1 MMPFILMDGP
11 GPGEAR
17 YAALREQAREAA
29 VSWAEESAGELE
41 PRALVARLGELGL
54 LRYCVPAAWGGAA
67 ETVEL
72 RALCAIREGLAY
84 HSGLADTLFIM
95 QGLGS
100 YPVTLGGSEAQQTML
115 LPRVA
120 RGECVTAFALT
131 EPEAGS
137 DVSGIATRAEP
148 RPGGGYRLT
157 GTKCFISNAGLADSY
172 VVLARTGPDRHRGL
186 TAFLVPAQAGLRTE
200 PVELIAAH
208 PIGTVHFDGIEL
220 GDADRIGA
228 EGEGFRIVMAT
239 LDRFRA
245 SVGAAAVGMAARAL
259 DAALA
264 RVVGRRQFGRVLA
277 EFQATQMAL
286 AEMAVDLDAARLLVE
301 RAAVMGDRPGAR
313 VTREVAMAK
322 LYATEAAQRI
332 IDRALQLHGGLG
344 VVRGQVVERLYREV
358 RALRIYEG
366 TSEIQKLVIAREL
379 LRGSE
384 G

>member
-1 MMPFILMDGP
+1 
-11 GPGEAR
+11 
-17 YAALREQAREAA
+17 LRERAREAA
-29 VSWAEESAGELE
+29 AGWAEEGGGALE
-41 PRALVARLGELGL
+41 PRALVAQLGALGL

-67 ETVEL
+67 ESVEL
-72 RALCAIREGLAY
+72 RAMVAIREGLAY

-100 YPVTLGGSEAQQTML
+100 YPVTLGGSEAQRAAL

-120 RGECVTAFALT
+120 RGECITAFALT

-148 RPGGGYRLT
+148 RPGGYRLT
-157 GTKCFISNAGLADSY
+157 GMKCFISNAGLADSY

-200 PVELIAAH
+200 PVELIADH

-220 GDADRIGA
+220 SEADRIGA
-228 EGEGFRIVMAT
+228 EGEGFRIAMAT

-259 DAALA
+259 DAALG
-264 RVVGRRQFGRVLA
+264 RVATRRQFGRALA

-286 AEMAVDLDAARLLVE
+286 AEMAVELDAARLLVE
-301 RAAVMGDRPGAR
+301 RAAVVGDRPGAR
-313 VTREVAMAK
+313 VTSEAAMAK

-379 LRGSE
+379 LRGTE

>member
-1 MMPFILMDGP
+1 MTPFVLMDGA
-11 GPGEAR
+11 GDGR
-17 YAALREQAREAA
+17 YAALRERAREVAA
-29 VSWAEESAGELE
+29 SWAEEGGQEPE
-41 PRALVARLGELGL
+41 PRALVAKLGELGL
-54 LRYCVPAAWGGAA
+54 LRYCVPATWGGAA

-72 RALCAIREGLAY
+72 RALVAIREGLAY

-100 YPVTLGGSEAQQTML
+100 YPVTLGGSEAQRAAL
-115 LPRVA
+115 LPRVV

-148 RPGGGYRLT
+148 RPGGYRLT

-220 GDADRIGA
+220 SEADRIGA
-228 EGEGFRIVMAT
+228 EGEGFRIAMAT

-259 DAALA
+259 DAALG
-264 RVVGRRQFGRVLA
+264 RVAARRQFGKALA

-301 RAAVMGDRPGAR
+301 RAAVVGDQPGAR

-332 IDRALQLHGGLG
+332 IDKALQLHGGLG

-379 LRGSE
+379 LRGTE
-384 G
+384 R

>member
-1 MMPFILMDGP
+1 MTPPVAEG
-11 GPGEAR
+11 GETE
-17 YAALREQAREAA
+17 YEALRERARTAA
-29 VSWAEESAGELE
+29 ARWAGEGAAEPE
-41 PRALVARLGELGL
+41 PRALVAELGEYGL
-54 LRYCVPAAWGGAA
+54 LRHCVPIAFGGAA

-100 YPVTLGGSEAQQTML
+100 YPVTLGGSVAQQTAL

-137 DVSGIATRAEP
+137 DVSGITTRAEP

-186 TAFLVPAQAGLRTE
+186 TAFLVAAQAGLRTE
-200 PVELIAAH
+200 PVELIAPH

-220 GDADRIGA
+220 SETDRIGA
-228 EGEGFRIVMAT
+228 EGEGFRIAMAT

-264 RVVGRRQFGRVLA
+264 RVVGRRQFGRALA
-277 EFQATQMAL
+277 EFQATQLAL

-301 RAAVMGDRPGAR
+301 RAAMVGDRPGAR
-313 VTREVAMAK
+313 VTREAAMAK

-379 LRGSE
+379 LRGTE